1 MSFAEV
7 DAGPSLRSSA
17 ERVPDALA
25 ESIVAYEHGARKRV
39 REFWTNQGSLFVF
52 LRHFAC
58 PGCSEQVAILT
69 PFLPEL
75 RREHTRVVLV
85 ATSAPNRIPTF
96 AKRMHLE
103 SGLVEVVTD
112 PTLATH
118 KAAGLVRS
126 VSSMMNFTT
135 VAEAVRLYAQGHF
148 GERDPDDGDV
158 FQQGGAMLVDREG
171 AVLFRHTNRHM
182 TDHFSMEQ
190 VCDVLGGSRGSTA
203 TARF

>member
-1 MSFAEV
+1 M
-7 DAGPSLRSSA
+7 
-17 ERVPDALA
+17 PDALA

-39 REFWTNQGSLFVF
+39 REFWSNQGSLLVF

-58 PGCSEQVAILT
+58 PGCSEQVAMLT

-85 ATSAPNRIPTF
+85 ATSAPNRIPAF

-118 KAAGLVRS
+118 RAANLVRS
-126 VSSMMNFTT
+126 VRSMMNFTT
-135 VAEAVRLYAQGHF
+135 MTEAVRLYAQGHF
-148 GERDPDDGDV
+148 GTRDPEDGDV
-158 FQQGGAMLVDREG
+158 FQQGGALLVDREG
-171 AVLFRHTNRHM
+171 GVLFRHTNQHM
-182 TDHFSMEQ
+182 TDHFSMDQ
-190 VCDVLGGSRGSTA
+190 VCDILGSTRSA
-203 TARF
+203 VRS